1 MSSQVE
7 VVSNLK
13 MYKQETGRSD
23 TSPFPS
29 YEIKIRKKNFKCIQK
44 FKIIKNHIWNYK
56 FIVTYYSRTLY

>member
-44 FKIIKNHIWNYK
+44 FKIIKNHI
-56 FIVTYYSRTLY
+56 